1 MTDAAQESDAQRS
14 GSRCVFCQTTSG
26 KRSGEHVL
34 RRWFKGR
41 IPTSVGLENYQN
53 VAFRE
58 IRTRQIPMSPFD
70 VLVNDVCKRCNESW
84 LNDIEQAVGDL
95 IVELANVRTTRVPE
109 AQAAALATW
118 AAKTALMMTS
128 LDRSMGANAPPS
140 LFAAL
145 FADPTTPPAGCRVQI
160 GLTAS
165 DLFPLGRNQ
174 AALALTRDAR
184 TGPLSEEVKMH
195 LVSFTLG
202 TLFFQV
208 SLASN
213 RASDRDLIRAF
224 RAGRKALPGRL
235 HLLWPY
241 EHPGDLQMPRNPLQD
256 NEVLWA
262 SELLQNSPALAGSL
276 LDMPRSGA

>member
-1 MTDAAQESDAQRS
+1 MAQSS
-14 GSRCVFCQTTSG
+14 GPRCVFCLTTSG

-34 RRWFKGR
+34 RRWFQGR
-41 IPTSVGLENYQN
+41 IPASVGLENYQN

-58 IRTRQIPMSPFD
+58 VRTRQIPVSPFD
-70 VLVNDVCKRCNESW
+70 VPINDVCKRCNESW
-84 LNDIEQAVGDL
+84 LNAIEESVGDL
-95 IVELANVRTTRVPE
+95 TVELANLRTAIIPRDR
-109 AQAAALATW
+109 ASALAVWTV
-118 AAKTALMMTS
+118 KTALMMTS
-128 LDRSMGANAPPS
+128 LDRSLGANAPPS

-145 FADPTTPPAGCRVQI
+145 FADPTTPPKGCRVQI
-160 GLTAS
+160 GWTDTS
-165 DLFPLGRNQ
+165 VFPLGRNQ
-174 AALALTRDAR
+174 AALALTREAR

-202 TLFFQV
+202 ALFFQV

-224 RAGRKALPGRL
+224 KAGRKALPGRL

-241 EHPGDLQMPRNPLQD
+241 EHPGDLQMPRNPLRE

-276 LDMPRSGA
+276 LNMPRSGA